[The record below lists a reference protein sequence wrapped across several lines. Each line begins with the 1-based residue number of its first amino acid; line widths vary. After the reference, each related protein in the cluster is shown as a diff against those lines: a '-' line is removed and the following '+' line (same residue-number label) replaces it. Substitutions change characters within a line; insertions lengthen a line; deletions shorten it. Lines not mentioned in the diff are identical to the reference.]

1 MVFHSLVAWCIYAL
15 YIPVLII
22 ALISADYVVRRA
34 VWRRRKRQGK
44 GDPGFCPSVYDMGAT
59 LEFLQVFYRPSMAYV
74 QEAKH
79 EADENADQDD
89 NGDPNSPQARLR
101 HFHRQLRR
109 IRHGKPVDTLQ
120 WRL

>member
-1 MVFHSLVAWCIYAL
+1 
-15 YIPVLII
+15 
-22 ALISADYVVRRA
+22 
-34 VWRRRKRQGK
+34 
-44 GDPGFCPSVYDMGAT
+44 MGAT

>member
-1 MVFHSLVAWCIYAL
+1 
-15 YIPVLII
+15 
-22 ALISADYVVRRA
+22 
-34 VWRRRKRQGK
+34 
-44 GDPGFCPSVYDMGAT
+44 
-59 LEFLQVFYRPSMAYV
+59 MAYV

-109 IRHGKPVDTLQ
+109 IRHGKSVDTLQ